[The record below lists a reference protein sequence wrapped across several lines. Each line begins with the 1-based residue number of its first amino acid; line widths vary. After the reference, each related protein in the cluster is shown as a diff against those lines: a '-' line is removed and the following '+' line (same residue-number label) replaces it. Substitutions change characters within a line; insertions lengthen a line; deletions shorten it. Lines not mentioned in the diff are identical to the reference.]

1 MKNVLFYYPS
11 NKRSNVLETLL
22 EELRKKGYQII
33 VLTTCEKGEF
43 HEAVES
49 FGIRT
54 YSHDIKKGNSGV
66 YYFKQI
72 AFLIKFCKQNNIDLV
87 LSHLQHANIISVFAQ
102 YFTKAKFI
110 IFRHQFRFNVFS
122 NDETELANPTE
133 VVFDKVINR
142 LSKVL
147 IVPSLGVYNAILKYE
162 RINRSK
168 MRIIPYMYDFK
179 KYNKP
184 DAEKVEE
191 LQKKYESRLLLL
203 MCSRLVKFKR
213 HYIVLPIIKKLI
225 AEGLDIKLMILD
237 EGPEEDSI
245 KKYITDNWLSEHV
258 FLLGY
263 RNDFINFM
271 AASDILIHPSLSEA
285 SNSTVKEMGLLK
297 KPVAVCSM
305 IGDFDEYIVN
315 GRNGFLLSPNNTE
328 VELEK
333 LLREIYNNK
342 NVLRSL
348 GENLHDT
355 VITKFNRSNE
365 ILEKYLSLIEENV
378 S

>member
-1 MKNVLFYYPS
+1 
-11 NKRSNVLETLL
+11 
-22 EELRKKGYQII
+22 
-33 VLTTCEKGEF
+33 
-43 HEAVES
+43 
-49 FGIRT
+49 
-54 YSHDIKKGNSGV
+54 
-66 YYFKQI
+66 
-72 AFLIKFCKQNNIDLV
+72 
-87 LSHLQHANIISVFAQ
+87 
-102 YFTKAKFI
+102 
-110 IFRHQFRFNVFS
+110 VFS